1 MPRAPGTDWAA
12 VRESWVGMAAQGMA
26 AQSTERLG
34 RQTGLLGRA
43 NSVPGLEATG
53 SHRKVLEPGEN

>member
-12 VRESWVGMAAQGMA
+12 VRESWVGMA